1 MLDDEAEQLSNHHM
15 IAGRSRIGATHGQV
29 VFALHLSARAPI
41 MLYKALR
48 GPLAGV
54 WLLVR
59 CEASWLAEAF

>member
-29 VFALHLSARAPI
+29 VVGRLASMALC
-41 MLYKALR
+41 KALC

-54 WLLVR
+54 WLCTGCLGQV
-59 CEASWLAEAF
+59 